1 MTLAFGASTAR
12 WASDGTDR
20 LAAADSARSDPRWG
34 GAFGHQRGRKQPHG
48 HGRRHPGR
56 EARQK
61 ASAQPASDADGAK
74 LRAHSRQHD
83 RELCRLVLIGTY
95 VMVARLVRQR
105 AARPGGWVVVSSG
118 GGSRTRARGTQRLQG
133 LLPSCACGG
142 ADLLHSAR
150 M

>member
-1 MTLAFGASTAR
+1 M
-12 WASDGTDR
+12 
-20 LAAADSARSDPRWG
+20 G

-150 M
+150 MYTTVGRLFSFSAWLAHAH